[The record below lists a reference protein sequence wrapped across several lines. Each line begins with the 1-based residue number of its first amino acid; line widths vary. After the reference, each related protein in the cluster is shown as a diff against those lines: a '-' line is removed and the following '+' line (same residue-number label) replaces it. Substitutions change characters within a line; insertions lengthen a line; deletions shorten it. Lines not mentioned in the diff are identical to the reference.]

1 MYKPAMEYS
10 KSIIRAPVPSSQI
23 ARCQNDVIFV
33 AMVTHVKD
41 LQMQS
46 KEVWAPP
53 QKGPRKIF
61 WMDFRR
67 VMVKYRFVKTIDLIG
82 GLNMS

>member
-1 MYKPAMEYS
+1 MLWNIPIDHLS
-10 KSIIRAPVPSSQI
+10 APVPSSQI
-23 ARCQNDVIFV
+23 ARCQNDVVFV

-46 KEVWAPP
+46 KEVWALPKRGRGKNILDGLP
-53 QKGPRKIF
+53 KSHGEIS
-61 WMDFRR
+61 
-67 VMVKYRFVKTIDLIG
+67 RFVKTIDLIG

>member
-1 MYKPAMEYS
+1 MCTNQLWNIPIDHLS
-10 KSIIRAPVPSSQI
+10 APVPSSQI
-23 ARCQNDVIFV
+23 ARCQNDVVFV

-67 VMVKYRFVKTIDLIG
+67 VMVKFLDL
-82 GLNMS
+82 